1 MNKFIISLSVVSV
14 LVGTARAD
22 DDAIVAEI
30 MGRYNAS
37 FSKAQSFCIGL
48 PGKIDSVK
56 RMVGVSIGA
65 GALGTVAGTAGAAAG
80 FIKSSND
87 AGAEKKIARLIEL
100 AAADD
105 SKKMEAVKNLEM
117 QKVLTYFLGDALSIQ
132 RGASKAYGWVRTAG
146 SAISGAGAG
155 VGAAA
160 ALGGVKTL
168 DELILNMNAC
178 DAYVREIESQKNE
191 LAFSAPDNPNIAKMG
206 GIVESCRGMSSRN
219 IDEIKGKL
227 KAAGIISIVGAAAGV
242 AGGVVS
248 AVAKNGEG
256 LNMTANISAAASAGA
271 NIGGALISAAAL
283 GGLNKNGDI
292 ASRCAMSF

>member
-1 MNKFIISLSVVSV
+1 MNKFIIYLSAAFV

-22 DDAIVAEI
+22 DNAIIAEI

-37 FSKAQSFCIGL
+37 FAKAQSFCSGL
-48 PGKIDSVK
+48 PEKINSVK

-65 GALGTVAGTAGAAAG
+65 GALGTVAGAAGAAAG

-87 AGAEKKIARLIEL
+87 ADAEKKIARLIEL
-100 AAADD
+100 VGADD
-105 SKKMEAVKNLEM
+105 AKKMEAVKSLEM
-117 QKVLTYFLGDALSIQ
+117 QKILTYFLGETLANQ
-132 RGASKAYGWVRTAG
+132 RGASKMYGVARTAG
-146 SAISGAGAG
+146 SAMSGAGAG

-160 ALGGVKTL
+160 ALGGVKVL

-178 DAYVREIESQKNE
+178 DSYVREIESQKNE
-191 LAFSAPDNPNIAKMG
+191 LAFSAPNDPNIAKMG
-206 GIVESCRGMSSRN
+206 GVVESCKGMSSKN

-227 KAAGIISIVGAAAGV
+227 KAAGIISIIGAAAGV

-292 ASRCAMSF
+292 ANRCAMSF